1 MQRYLLVNMKNL
13 INFKIGVIFSLLF
26 FLSQN
31 LFASNFILNDDGLID
46 PRAAEKINQIGLE
59 TQSKLNT
66 NVYIYVKK
74 SLGLPENIDSKI
86 KYDEIKKLENEV
98 LKDMKGSYVLIL
110 TSIEDMHINL
120 FQSENL
126 KEIISKD
133 DILDDYIIPLLA
145 SKDKNTLFAKVSAAM
160 LNGYAA
166 VSDTIAESRNI
177 KLDSSIGSQGI
188 VSSTIWRVFM
198 YTLIVT
204 GLLAYI
210 YAILKRRK

>member
-1 MQRYLLVNMKNL
+1 MKSFNT
-13 INFKIGVIFSLLF
+13 FKIGVIFSLLF

-31 LFASNFILNDDGLID
+31 LFASNFILNDDGLMD
-46 PRAAEKINQIGLE
+46 PRAIEKIDQIGLE
-59 TQSKLNT
+59 TKSKLNV

-74 SLGLPENIDSKI
+74 SLGLPDKVDSKV
-86 KYDEIKKLENEV
+86 KFDAIKKFENDV
-98 LKDMKGSYVLIL
+98 IKDMKGSYVLII

-120 FQSENL
+120 FESDDL

-133 DILDDYIIPLLA
+133 DILDGYIIPLLA
-145 SKDKNTLFAKVSAAM
+145 SKDKNSLYAKVSAAM

-166 VSDTIAESRNI
+166 VSDTIAESRDM

-198 YTLIVT
+198 YTLIVG
-204 GLLAYI
+204 GLLLYI
-210 YAILKRRK
+210 YAMLKRRK

>member
-1 MQRYLLVNMKNL
+1 MKN
-13 INFKIGVIFSLLF
+13 IRNIKIGVIFSLLF
-26 FLSQN
+26 FLTQN
-31 LFASNFILNDDGLID
+31 LFANNFILNDDGLID
-46 PRAAEKINQIGLE
+46 PRASEKIYQIGLE
-59 TQSKLNT
+59 TKAKLGA

-74 SLGLPENIDSKI
+74 SLGLPDDVDSKT
-86 KYDEIKKLENEV
+86 KYDAIKKLENEV
-98 LKDMKGSYVLIL
+98 LKNMNGTYVLII
-110 TSIEDMHINL
+110 TSVEDMHINL
-120 FQSENL
+120 FESDNL

-166 VSDTIAESRNI
+166 VCDTIADSKDIE
-177 KLDSSIGSQGI
+177 LDSSIGNQGI

-204 GLLAYI
+204 GLLAYT
-210 YAILKRRK
+210 YAVLRRRK

>member
-1 MQRYLLVNMKNL
+1 MKSFNT
-13 INFKIGVIFSLLF
+13 FKIGVIFSLLF

-31 LFASNFILNDDGLID
+31 LFASNFILNDDGLMD
-46 PRAAEKINQIGLE
+46 PRAIEKIDQIGLE
-59 TQSKLNT
+59 TKSKLNV

-74 SLGLPENIDSKI
+74 SLGLPDKVDSKV
-86 KYDEIKKLENEV
+86 KFDAIKKFENDV
-98 LKDMKGSYVLIL
+98 VKDMKGSYVLII

-120 FQSENL
+120 FESDDL

-133 DILDDYIIPLLA
+133 DILDGYIIPLLA
-145 SKDKNTLFAKVSAAM
+145 SKDKNSLFAKVSAAM

-166 VSDTIAESRNI
+166 VSDTIAESRDM

-198 YTLIVT
+198 YTLIVG
-204 GLLAYI
+204 GLLLYI
-210 YAILKRRK
+210 YAMIKRRK

>member
-1 MQRYLLVNMKNL
+1 MKSFNT
-13 INFKIGVIFSLLF
+13 FKIGVIFSLLF

-46 PRAAEKINQIGLE
+46 PRAAEKIKQIGLE

-74 SLGLPENIDSKI
+74 SLGLPEDVDNKV
-86 KYDEIKKLENEV
+86 KYDAIKKFENEIV
-98 LKDMKGSYVLIL
+98 KTMKGSYVLII

-120 FQSENL
+120 FESDNL

-133 DILDDYIIPLLA
+133 DILDGYIIPLLA
-145 SKDKNTLFAKVSAAM
+145 SKDKNTLYAKVSAAM

-166 VSDTIAESRNI
+166 VSDTIADSRDI
-177 KLDSSIGSQGI
+177 ELDSSIGSQGI

-198 YTLIVT
+198 YTLIVG
-204 GLLAYI
+204 GLLLYT
-210 YAILKRRK
+210 YAVLRSRKK

>member
-1 MQRYLLVNMKNL
+1 MKSFNT
-13 INFKIGVIFSLLF
+13 FKIGVIFSLLF

-59 TQSKLNT
+59 TKSKLNV

-74 SLGLPENIDSKI
+74 SLGLPDNVDNKV
-86 KYDEIKKLENEV
+86 KYDTIKAFENEV
-98 LKDMKGSYVLIL
+98 VKTMNGSYVLII

-120 FQSENL
+120 FESDDL
-126 KEIISKD
+126 KKIISKD

-166 VSDTIAESRNI
+166 VSDTIAESRDM

-198 YTLIVT
+198 YTLVVG
-204 GLLAYI
+204 GLLLYI
-210 YAILKRRK
+210 YAMLKRRK

>member
-1 MQRYLLVNMKNL
+1 MKNL

>member
-1 MQRYLLVNMKNL
+1 MKNL

-46 PRAAEKINQIGLE
+46 PRAVEKINQIGLE